1 MAASTPAAGRPVVP
15 STRTMRAAVQDRY
28 GPPREVLG
36 LRDIDKPE
44 IGDDDVL
51 VRVRAAGVNPADLAI
66 TRGRPAMIRAMVGM
80 RRPKPAVRGQ
90 DVAGV
95 VEAVGANVTVF
106 SPGDEVFGEVTSS
119 HGGGSYAEYVP
130 VPASMLAPKP
140 AGLTFEQAA
149 AVPMAGLTALC
160 GMRVANVGPGK
171 RVLVNGASGGVG
183 HFTVQ
188 IATALGAEVT
198 GVCSMRN
205 VEMVRSL
212 GADHV
217 IDYTHE
223 DFTRGAQRYD
233 VILDNVA
240 NRSLR
245 ALRRVLAPRGVLL
258 LNSVNGGRVLGPL
271 PRMARGRLLSM
282 FSRQTIRV
290 FSIASTTKDM
300 VALKDLIDGGELTP
314 VIEGTYPLAE
324 AAAALDRVATGHVAG
339 KVVITV

>member
-66 TRGRPAMIRAMVGM
+66 TRGRPAMLRAMVGM

-90 DVAGV
+90 DLAGV
-95 VEAVGANVTVF
+95 VEAVGANVKLF
-106 SPGDEVFGEVTSS
+106 SPGDEVFGEGTS
-119 HGGGSYAEYVP
+119 SYAEYTCVP
-130 VPASMLAPKP
+130 QGVLAPKP

-160 GMRVANVGPGK
+160 GMRVANVRPGK

-183 HFTVQ
+183 HFAVQ
-188 IATALGAEVT
+188 IAKALGAEVT
-198 GVCSMRN
+198 GVCSGRN
-205 VEMVRSL
+205 VELVRSL

-217 IDYTHE
+217 IDYTRE

-271 PRMARGRLLSM
+271 PRMARGRLLSV

-314 VIEGTYPLAE
+314 VIEGVYPLAE

>member
-1 MAASTPAAGRPVVP
+1 MKAT
-15 STRTMRAAVQDRY
+15 VQDTY
-28 GPPREVLG
+28 GSPREVLR
-36 LRDIDKPE
+36 LRDIAKPE
-44 IGDDDVL
+44 IGGDDVL

-66 TRGRPAMIRAMVGM
+66 TRGRPAMIRAMVGL

-90 DVAGV
+90 DLAGV
-95 VEAVGANVTVF
+95 VEAVGANVTLF
-106 SPGDEVFGEVTSS
+106 GPGDEVFGEGNS
-119 HGGGSYAEYVP
+119 SYAEYTCVP
-130 VPASMLAPKP
+130 QGVLAQKP

-149 AVPMAGLTALC
+149 AVPMAGLTALF
-160 GMRVANVGPGK
+160 GMRVANVGPGQ

-183 HFTVQ
+183 HFAVQ

-198 GVCSMRN
+198 GVCSARN
-205 VEMVRSL
+205 VELVRSL

-223 DFTRGAQRYD
+223 DFTRGAERYD

-271 PRMARGRLLSM
+271 PRMARGRLLSA

-290 FSIASTTKDM
+290 FSITSTTKDM
-300 VALKDLIDGGELTP
+300 VALKDLIDGGELIP
-314 VIEGTYPLAE
+314 VIEGVYPLAE

>member
-90 DVAGV
+90 DLAGV
-95 VEAVGANVTVF
+95 VEAVGANVKLF
-106 SPGDEVFGEVTSS
+106 SPGDEVFGEGTS
-119 HGGGSYAEYVP
+119 SYAEYTCVP
-130 VPASMLAPKP
+130 QGVLAPKP

-183 HFTVQ
+183 HFAVQ
-188 IATALGAEVT
+188 IAKALGAEVT
-198 GVCSMRN
+198 GVCSARN
-205 VEMVRSL
+205 VELVRSL

-217 IDYTHE
+217 IDYTRE
-223 DFTRGAQRYD
+223 DFTRDAQRYD

-271 PRMARGRLLSM
+271 PRMARGRLLSV

-314 VIEGTYPLAE
+314 VIEGVYPLAE

>member
-1 MAASTPAAGRPVVP
+1 MKAT
-15 STRTMRAAVQDRY
+15 VQDTY
-28 GPPREVLG
+28 GPPRQVLG

-44 IGDDDVL
+44 IGGGDDVL

-80 RRPKPAVRGQ
+80 RRPILAVLWQ
-90 DVAGV
+90 DLSGV
-95 VEAVGANVTVF
+95 VEAVGANVTLF
-106 SPGDEVFGEVTSS
+106 STGDEVFGEGTS
-119 HGGGSYAEYVP
+119 SYAEYTCVP
-130 VPASMLAPKP
+130 QGVLAPKP

-149 AVPMAGLTALC
+149 AVPMAGLTALF

-183 HFTVQ
+183 HFAVQ

-198 GVCSMRN
+198 GVCSARN
-205 VEMVRSL
+205 VELVRSL

-223 DFTRGAQRYD
+223 DFTRGAERYD

-258 LNSVNGGRVLGPL
+258 LNLSLIHISEPTRLG
-271 PRMARGRLLSM
+271 MISYAVFRLKK
-282 FSRQTIRV
+282 
-290 FSIASTTKDM
+290 TK
-300 VALKDLIDGGELTP
+300 TP
-314 VIEGTYPLAE
+314 
-324 AAAALDRVATGHVAG
+324 
-339 KVVITV
+339 

>member
-1 MAASTPAAGRPVVP
+1 MTQCVHSITWSAPSERTSSTFRPLQTPVTSAP
-15 STRTMRAAVQDRY
+15 SALAICTAKCPTPPDAPLTSTRLPGRTFA
-28 GPPREVLG
+28 
-36 LRDIDKPE
+36 
-44 IGDDDVL
+44 
-51 VRVRAAGVNPADLAI
+51 
-66 TRGRPAMIRAMVGM
+66 TRIPHS
-80 RRPKPAVRGQ
+80 AVR
-90 DVAGV
+90 
-95 VEAVGANVTVF
+95 
-106 SPGDEVFGEVTSS
+106 
-119 HGGGSYAEYVP
+119 
-130 VPASMLAPKP
+130 
-140 AGLTFEQAA
+140 
-149 AVPMAGLTALC
+149 
-160 GMRVANVGPGK
+160 PGK

-183 HFTVQ
+183 HFAVQ
-188 IATALGAEVT
+188 IAKALGAEVT
-198 GVCSMRN
+198 GVCSGRN
-205 VEMVRSL
+205 VELVRSL

-217 IDYTHE
+217 IDYTRE

-271 PRMARGRLLSM
+271 PRMARGRLLSV
-282 FSRQTIRV
+282 FSRQTILV

-314 VIEGTYPLAE
+314 VIEGVYPLAE

>member
-1 MAASTPAAGRPVVP
+1 
-15 STRTMRAAVQDRY
+15 
-28 GPPREVLG
+28 
-36 LRDIDKPE
+36 
-44 IGDDDVL
+44 
-51 VRVRAAGVNPADLAI
+51 
-66 TRGRPAMIRAMVGM
+66 
-80 RRPKPAVRGQ
+80 
-90 DVAGV
+90 
-95 VEAVGANVTVF
+95 
-106 SPGDEVFGEVTSS
+106 
-119 HGGGSYAEYVP
+119 
-130 VPASMLAPKP
+130 
-140 AGLTFEQAA
+140 
-149 AVPMAGLTALC
+149 MAGLTALC

-183 HFTVQ
+183 HFAVQ
-188 IATALGAEVT
+188 IAKALGAEVT
-198 GVCSMRN
+198 GVCSARN
-205 VEMVRSL
+205 VELVRSL

-217 IDYTHE
+217 IDYTRE

-240 NRSLR
+240 NRSLH

-271 PRMARGRLLSM
+271 PRMARGRLLSV

-300 VALKDLIDGGELTP
+300 VALKDLIDGGELAP
-314 VIEGTYPLAE
+314 VIEGAYPLAE

>member
-1 MAASTPAAGRPVVP
+1 MKAT
-15 STRTMRAAVQDRY
+15 VQDTY
-28 GPPREVLG
+28 GPPREVLR
-36 LRDIDKPE
+36 LRDIDKPA
-44 IGDDDVL
+44 IGGDDVL

-66 TRGRPAMIRAMVGM
+66 TRGRPAMIRAMVGL
-80 RRPKPAVRGQ
+80 RRPEPAVRGQ
-90 DVAGV
+90 DLAGV
-95 VEAVGANVTVF
+95 VEAVGANVTLF
-106 SPGDEVFGEVTSS
+106 NPGDEVFGEGTS
-119 HGGGSYAEYVP
+119 SYAEYTCVP
-130 VPASMLAPKP
+130 QGVLAPKP

-149 AVPMAGLTALC
+149 AVPMAGLTALF

-183 HFTVQ
+183 HFAVQ

-198 GVCSMRN
+198 GVCSARN
-205 VEMVRSL
+205 VELVRSL

-223 DFTRGAQRYD
+223 DFTRGTQRYD

-240 NRSLR
+240 NRPLR

-258 LNSVNGGRVLGPL
+258 LNSVNGGRLLGPL
-271 PRMARGRLLSM
+271 PRMARGRLLSA

-290 FSIASTTKDM
+290 FSIAATTKDM

-314 VIEGTYPLAE
+314 VIEGVYPLAE

>member
-28 GPPREVLG
+28 GPPLDVLG
-36 LRDIDKPE
+36 VREIPVPA

-51 VRVRAAGVNPADLAI
+51 VRVRAAGVNPADLAV
-66 TRGRPAMIRAMVGM
+66 TRGRPSMLRLMVGL

-90 DVAGV
+90 DLAGV
-95 VEAVGANVTVF
+95 VEAVGANVTLF
-106 SPGDEVFGEVTSS
+106 STGDEVFGEGAS
-119 HGGGSYAEYVP
+119 SYAEYTCVP
-130 VPASMLAPKP
+130 QGVLAPKP

-149 AVPMAGLTALC
+149 AVPMAGLTALF
-160 GMRVANVGPGK
+160 GMRVANVGPGQ

-183 HFTVQ
+183 HFAVQ
-188 IATALGAEVT
+188 IATGLGAEVT
-198 GVCSMRN
+198 GVCSGRN
-205 VEMVRSL
+205 VELVRSL

-240 NRSLR
+240 NRSLH

-258 LNSVNGGRVLGPL
+258 LNSINGGRVLGPL
-271 PRMARGRLLSM
+271 PRMARGSLLSV

-290 FSIASTTKDM
+290 FSIASTTEDM
-300 VALKDLIDGGELTP
+300 VALKDLIDGGGLTP
-314 VIEGTYPLAE
+314 VIEGAYPLAE
-324 AAAALDRVATGHVAG
+324 VAAALDRVATGHVAG

>member
-15 STRTMRAAVQDRY
+15 STRTMRATVQDRY
-28 GPPREVLG
+28 GPPREVLR
-36 LRDIDKPE
+36 LRDIDRPA
-44 IGDDDVL
+44 IGDDDLL

-66 TRGRPAMIRAMVGM
+66 TRGRPVMIRAMVGM

-90 DVAGV
+90 DLAGV
-95 VEAVGANVTVF
+95 VEAVGANVKLF
-106 SPGDEVFGEVTSS
+106 SPGDEVFGEGTS
-119 HGGGSYAEYVP
+119 SYAEYTCVP
-130 VPASMLAPKP
+130 QGVLAPKP
-140 AGLTFEQAA
+140 ASLTFEQAA
-149 AVPMAGLTALC
+149 AVPMAGLTALF

-171 RVLVNGASGGVG
+171 LVLVNGASGGVG
-183 HFTVQ
+183 HFAVQ
-188 IATALGAEVT
+188 IAKALGAEVT
-198 GVCSMRN
+198 GVCSARN
-205 VEMVRSL
+205 VELVRSL

-217 IDYTHE
+217 IDYTRE
-223 DFTRGAQRYD
+223 DFTRGAKRYD

-271 PRMARGRLLSM
+271 PRMARGRLLSV

-290 FSIASTTKDM
+290 FSITSTTKDM

>member
-66 TRGRPAMIRAMVGM
+66 TRGRPAMLRAMVGM

-90 DVAGV
+90 DLAGV
-95 VEAVGANVTVF
+95 VEAVGANVKLF
-106 SPGDEVFGEVTSS
+106 SPGDEVFGEGTS
-119 HGGGSYAEYVP
+119 SYAEYTCVP
-130 VPASMLAPKP
+130 QGVLAPKP

-160 GMRVANVGPGK
+160 GMRVANVRPGK

-183 HFTVQ
+183 HFAVQ
-188 IATALGAEVT
+188 IAKALGAEVT
-198 GVCSMRN
+198 GVCSGRN
-205 VEMVRSL
+205 VELVRSL

-217 IDYTHE
+217 IDYTRE

-271 PRMARGRLLSM
+271 PRMARGRLLSV

>member
-15 STRTMRAAVQDRY
+15 STRTMRAAVQERY

-90 DVAGV
+90 DLAGV
-95 VEAVGANVTVF
+95 VEAVGANVKLF
-106 SPGDEVFGEVTSS
+106 SPGDEVFGEGTS
-119 HGGGSYAEYVP
+119 SYAEYTCVP
-130 VPASMLAPKP
+130 QGVLAPKP

-183 HFTVQ
+183 HFAVQ
-188 IATALGAEVT
+188 IAKALGAEVT
-198 GVCSMRN
+198 GVCSARN
-205 VEMVRSL
+205 VELVRSL

-217 IDYTHE
+217 IDYTRE

-271 PRMARGRLLSM
+271 PRMARGRLLSV

>member
-66 TRGRPAMIRAMVGM
+66 TRGRPAMLRAMVGM

-90 DVAGV
+90 DLAGV
-95 VEAVGANVTVF
+95 VEAVGANVKLF
-106 SPGDEVFGEVTSS
+106 SPGDEVFGEGTS
-119 HGGGSYAEYVP
+119 SYAEYTCVP
-130 VPASMLAPKP
+130 QGVLAPKP

-160 GMRVANVGPGK
+160 GMRVANVRPGK

-183 HFTVQ
+183 HFAVQ
-188 IATALGAEVT
+188 IAKALGAEVT
-198 GVCSMRN
+198 GVCSARN
-205 VEMVRSL
+205 VELVRSL

-217 IDYTHE
+217 IDYTRE

-271 PRMARGRLLSM
+271 PRMARGRLLSV

-300 VALKDLIDGGELTP
+300 VALKDLIDGGELAP
-314 VIEGTYPLAE
+314 VIEGAYPLAE

>member
-1 MAASTPAAGRPVVP
+1 MKAT
-15 STRTMRAAVQDRY
+15 VQDRY

-66 TRGRPAMIRAMVGM
+66 TRGRPAMLRAMVGM

-90 DVAGV
+90 DLAGV
-95 VEAVGANVTVF
+95 VEAVGANVKLF
-106 SPGDEVFGEVTSS
+106 SPGDEVFGESKS
-119 HGGGSYAEYVP
+119 SYAEYSCVP
-130 VPASMLAPKP
+130 QGVLAPKP

-149 AVPMAGLTALC
+149 AVPMAGLTALF

-183 HFTVQ
+183 HFAVQ
-188 IATALGAEVT
+188 IAKALGAEVT
-198 GVCSMRN
+198 GVCSARN
-205 VEMVRSL
+205 VELVRSL

-217 IDYTHE
+217 IDYTRE

-271 PRMARGRLLSM
+271 PRMARGRLLSV

-314 VIEGTYPLAE
+314 VIEGAYPLAE